1 MRVSSS
7 SLRSELVQRLE
18 ANEMNKNWNIIELIV
33 IGVAVVVIVL
43 PTAEKSLARRHID
56 LNGLVTDFIES
67 AREAVQRNV
76 NPPSTTP
83 SPE

>member
-1 MRVSSS
+1 MKSN
-7 SLRSELVQRLE
+7 L
-18 ANEMNKNWNIIELIV
+18 NIIELII

-43 PTAEKSLARRHID
+43 PTAEKSLTRRHID

-76 NPPSTTP
+76 NSPPTTP
-83 SPE
+83 SPEG